1 MLIED
6 YNDSYWKEVQ
16 ALLQAENDQIMAKYE
31 NLHDEND

>member
-6 YNDSYWKEVQ
+6 YNDSYRKEVQ
-16 ALLQAENDQIMAKYE
+16 ALLQAENNKIIDKYK